1 MTNPGALALSYR
13 RLVKAVRP
21 LRLLKSKKKTGGQ
34 HACYK
39 DRLESLANML
49 TSASAALRK
58 NDLFLSTLAISK
70 QLFFLFVS
78 GNRLT
83 LHVGEGDIVGEC

>member
-1 MTNPGALALSYR
+1 MINPGALPLSYR
-13 RLVKAVRP
+13 RLVKAIRP

-49 TSASAALRK
+49 SSTSAALKK
-58 NDLFLSTLAISK
+58 NEDLFLSTLAISK
-70 QLFFLFVS
+70 QLFC